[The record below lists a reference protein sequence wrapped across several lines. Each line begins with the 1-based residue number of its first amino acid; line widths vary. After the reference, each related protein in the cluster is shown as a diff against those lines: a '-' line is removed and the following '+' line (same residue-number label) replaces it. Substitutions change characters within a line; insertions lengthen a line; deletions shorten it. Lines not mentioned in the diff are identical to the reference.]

1 MTKKCLL
8 FAIFLLVSSFISC
21 SSSHS
26 SADSDIIPDSDTD
39 DTKTI
44 ADNDVDSEEDP
55 EITNDSEEMPDLD
68 NDADSDSDTPETVAC
83 LDLRYNEN
91 TIKTPFPF
99 KDANGKPTFC
109 RPGCD
114 TPTENDPQCVR
125 NIWEW
130 DNWDEYQVYL
140 KAEKENPGQ
149 YSKRE
154 CYPWPCKLPDMTS
167 DTDSGLRSV
176 CDRNVTVHGYRADMG
191 GIWSHGMSEGLV
203 GMEMEYSYH
212 AGRTV
217 EYDPEKDEYTTLG
230 ANFAPHIFNRGRYV
244 VLVSNTRAWN
254 DSGHQTYVISVLK
267 KGDEYFYEFIYDN
280 ENHNAFFSRPPF
292 VGKDWALIQVCE
304 GKDGR
309 CDVKYAKADNWEW
322 HSLNI
327 GKVQEGNIVDDR
339 LSFIINDDVAERQIY
354 YCDLSKYPSS
364 IKECIKVTRKLDSGY
379 ELGHSPR
386 IDENDKNRLVFYSYT
401 LPGGVLVEVKF
412 EDGKEPAYKE
422 IVVGRL
428 ARPNKIEGNLMM
440 ATSIPPEEPSNLV
453 GCFYRFDKNKLYCPV
468 KHDWPTEDMAFPTFS
483 GKWQLY
489 KGEVSFTMRDWECY
503 CKEEGVCP
511 FEE

>member
-1 MTKKCLL
+1 MPTHLRL
-8 FAIFLLVSSFISC
+8 FLGVLGLIFLLSC
-21 SSSHS
+21 SSSKS
-26 SADSDIIPDSDTD
+26 GNNADALPDADADTQDSETTDDDSDSQSSEIVDDSDETFD
-39 DTKTI
+39 
-44 ADNDVDSEEDP
+44 A
-55 EITNDSEEMPDLD
+55 
-68 NDADSDSDTPETVAC
+68 DADSDTSEKVEC

-130 DNWDEYQVYL
+130 DNWDKYQVYL

-149 YSKRE
+149 YPERE
-154 CYPWPCKLPDMTS
+154 CYPWPCKLPDMKSAT
-167 DTDSGLRSV
+167 DTGLKTI
-176 CDRNVTVHGYRADMG
+176 CDRDLTVHGFRANIG
-191 GIWSHGMSEGLV
+191 SVWTHGMSNNVVGTGLTHTGRIIEYQPNEDSFITV
-203 GMEMEYSYH
+203 GQDRGLLSFNKNRYI
-212 AGRTV
+212 AIV
-217 EYDPEKDEYTTLG
+217 QTTNSVFD
-230 ANFAPHIFNRGRYV
+230 ADNKSFIV
-244 VLVSNTRAWN
+244 
-254 DSGHQTYVISVLK
+254 SVLK
-267 KGDEYFYEFIYDN
+267 RDDEYFYEFVYDN
-280 ENHNAFFSRPPF
+280 ENHNAFLSRPSF
-292 VGKDWALIQVCE
+292 VGRDWVLIQVCD
-304 GKDGR
+304 GHDGR

-339 LSFIINDDVAERQIY
+339 LSFIINDDIAERQIY

-364 IKECIKVTRKLDSGY
+364 IKECTKVTRKLDSGY

-401 LPGGVLVEVKF
+401 RTEGVLVEVKF
-412 EDGKEPAYKE
+412 EDGKGPVYKE

-428 ARPNKIEGNLMM
+428 ARPNKIEGDLMM
-440 ATSIPPEEPSNLV
+440 ATSVLPLPDEEKSGNLA

-468 KHDWPTEDMAFPTFS
+468 EHDWPTSDMAFPTFS

-489 KGEVSFTMRDWECY
+489 KGSVSYTLRDWECY
-503 CKEEGVCP
+503 CKEIGVCP

>member
-1 MTKKCLL
+1 MPAFLKWFLVVLAVFVL
-8 FAIFLLVSSFISC
+8 FSC

-26 SADSDIIPDSDTD
+26 PADSDIISDSDSDDIETVAD
-39 DTKTI
+39 DTDSDEDSDFIEDSDETQD
-44 ADNDVDSEEDP
+44 ADA
-55 EITNDSEEMPDLD
+55 
-68 NDADSDSDTPETVAC
+68 DADSDTPATVEC

-99 KDANGKPTFC
+99 KNANGKPTFC

-130 DNWDEYQVYL
+130 DNWQDYQNYL

-149 YSKRE
+149 YGERE
-154 CYPWPCKLPDMTS
+154 CYPWPCKLPDTDTS
-167 DTDSGLRSV
+167 IESGLKTI
-176 CDRNVTVHGYRADMG
+176 CDRNITVHGFRANMG
-191 GIWSHGMSEGLV
+191 AVWTHGMSNNVV
-203 GMEMEYSYH
+203 GMGLSHHTGLIIEYLPNEDYFMAVGQDRGLLSFNKNRYI
-212 AGRTV
+212 TV
-217 EYDPEKDEYTTLG
+217 VQTTHSVFD
-230 ANFAPHIFNRGRYV
+230 ADNKSFIV
-244 VLVSNTRAWN
+244 
-254 DSGHQTYVISVLK
+254 SVLK
-267 KGDEYFYEFIYDN
+267 RDDEYFYEFVYDN
-280 ENHNAFFSRPPF
+280 ENHNAFLSRPSF
-292 VGKDWALIQVCE
+292 VGRDWVLIQVCE
-304 GKDGR
+304 GHDGR

-364 IKECIKVTRKLDSGY
+364 IKECTKVTRKLDSGY

-489 KGEVSFTMRDWECY
+489 KGSVSYTLRDWECY
-503 CKEEGVCP
+503 CKENNVCP

>member
-1 MTKKCLL
+1 MRKHLSLFLVFFCLFFL
-8 FAIFLLVSSFISC
+8 FSC

-26 SADSDIIPDSDTD
+26 SNDTDIIPDGDSNSDDIETVD
-39 DTKTI
+39 D
-44 ADNDVDSEEDP
+44 DSDSQDSEIVD
-55 EITNDSEEMPDLD
+55 DSDVKPDAD
-68 NDADSDSDTPETVAC
+68 QDADSDTSEKVEC

-99 KDANGKPTFC
+99 KDANGKITFC

-130 DNWDEYQVYL
+130 DNWEEYQVYL

-149 YSKRE
+149 YPKRE
-154 CYPWPCKLPDMTS
+154 CYPWPCKLPDMQSAT
-167 DTDSGLRSV
+167 DTGLKTI
-176 CDRNVTVHGYRADMG
+176 CDRDLTVHGFRATLG
-191 GIWSHGMSEGLV
+191 AVWNHGMSSNIVGMGLTHNSGRIIEYLPNEDYYVAVGQNQGLV
-203 GMEMEYSYH
+203 SFNKYRYIAVAQTTPS
-212 AGRTV
+212 V
-217 EYDPEKDEYTTLG
+217 YDADNKS
-230 ANFAPHIFNRGRYV
+230 FI
-244 VLVSNTRAWN
+244 
-254 DSGHQTYVISVLK
+254 ISILK
-267 KGDEYFYEFIYDN
+267 KDDEYFYEFVYDN
-280 ENHNAFFSRPPF
+280 ENHNAFLSRPSF
-292 VGKDWALIQVCE
+292 VSRDWVLIQVCD
-304 GKDGR
+304 GHDGR

-339 LSFIINDDVAERQIY
+339 LSFIIHDGIAERQIY

-364 IKECIKVTRKLDSGY
+364 IKECTKVTRKLDSGY

-401 LPGGVLVEVKF
+401 RTEGVLVEVKF
-412 EDGKEPAYKE
+412 EDGKEPVYKE
-422 IVVGRL
+422 IVVGTL
-428 ARPNKIEGNLMM
+428 ASPQKIEGNLMM
-440 ATSIPPEEPSNLV
+440 VTSVLPEEYDNANLTA
-453 GCFYRFDKNKLYCPV
+453 CFYRFDKKKLYCPV
-468 KHDWPTEDMAFPTFS
+468 EHDWPTEDMAFPTFS

-489 KGEVSFTMRDWECY
+489 KGRVSYTLRDWECY
-503 CKEEGVCP
+503 CKENNVCP